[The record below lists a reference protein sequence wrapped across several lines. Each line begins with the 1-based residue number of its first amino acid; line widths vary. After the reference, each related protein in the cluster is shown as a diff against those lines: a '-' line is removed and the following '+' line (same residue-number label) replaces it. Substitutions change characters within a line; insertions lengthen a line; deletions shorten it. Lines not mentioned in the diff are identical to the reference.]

1 MLFSSWNINDS
12 GRTRTQ
18 ESCLFEQLG
27 NMPDLVNA
35 AKIDHWNSESDV
47 QVIVAESSIFCNYM
61 YFWQSQ
67 LAEIMMMMTKPSGG
81 PIRQRGCREWRTQCS
96 LQLWAECSGSGRGLI
111 SYCGQQWTRGGRRAG
126 VVRIMCTHQCTE
138 KHVQTINQ
146 ASLSTLK
153 RGPTEHDINGWMLL
167 SNQ

>member
-47 QVIVAESSIFCNYM
+47 QVFVAESSIFCNYV
-61 YFWQSQ
+61 FLTITARWDNDDCDKTLGRSDKTERG
-67 LAEIMMMMTKPSGG
+67 AGSGQG
-81 PIRQRGCREWRTQCS
+81 TQCS

-126 VVRIMCTHQCTE
+126 VVRIMCTVQCTE
-138 KHVQTINQ
+138 KHVQTVNQ
-146 ASLSTLK
+146 ASFHFLVYWN
-153 RGPTEHDINGWMLL
+153 ED
-167 SNQ
+167 